1 MTIRLR
7 RSCVAV
13 PGSSEK
19 MLRKAGENAAFGA
32 DQFFLDLED
41 AVAPGVKEA
50 ARANVVAALN
60 EYEFGKAVRV
70 VRVNAA
76 DHPNSYGD
84 IISVVE
90 GAGPRLDCLMIP
102 KVDNVSHVHFVDR
115 LLDQMEANLG
125 LKNRIGLELQ
135 IETAEGLIHVN
146 EIAAASSRTE
156 TIIFG
161 PGDFS
166 ANIGMPQLTVGQ
178 IDSRYP
184 GDIWHHVN
192 MSILMA
198 ARAYGLQAIDGPYA
212 LIRDE
217 AGLREV
223 AIRTY
228 LMGFDGKWA
237 LHPDQVAPLNE
248 IYTPPLDSYERAVG
262 IMEAYRKATE
272 EDHLGAVMYG
282 DEMIDEASRKMAEQL
297 EIKGRQSGLDKQL
310 AQKRAGANGTAAE
323 GQAGTTAP
331 VGANSGESK

>member
-1 MTIRLR
+1 VTIRLR
-7 RSCVAV
+7 RSCISV

-50 ARANVVAALN
+50 ARANVVTALN
-60 EYEFGKAVRV
+60 EYEFGDAVRV

-76 DHPNSYGD
+76 DHPNCYGD
-84 IISVVE
+84 VIAVIE
-90 GAGPRLDCLMIP
+90 GAGKRLDCLMVP
-102 KVDNVSHVHFVDR
+102 KVDNVSHVHFIDR
-115 LLDQMEANLG
+115 LLDQLEATLG

-135 IETAEGLIHVN
+135 IETAEGLISVN

-166 ANIGMPQLTVGQ
+166 ANIGMPALTVGA
-178 IDSRYP
+178 IDDRYP

-198 ARAYGLQAIDGPYA
+198 ARAYGLQAIDGPYS

-217 AGLREV
+217 VGLREV
-223 AIRTY
+223 ANRTY

-248 IYTPPLDSYERAVG
+248 IYTPPLEAYERAEG
-262 IMEAYRKATE
+262 IMAAYKKATE
-272 EDHLGAVMYG
+272 EDKIGAVMFG
-282 DEMIDEASRKMAEQL
+282 EEMIDEASRKMAEQL
-297 EIKGRQSGLDKQL
+297 AVKGRLSGLDKQL
-310 AQKRAGANGTAAE
+310 AAKRSGAAAATEAAPAGAV
-323 GQAGTTAP
+323 AGEQ
-331 VGANSGESK
+331 G

>member
-1 MTIRLR
+1 VTIRLR

-41 AVAPGVKEA
+41 AVAPGVKES
-50 ARANVVAALN
+50 ARANIVAALN
-60 EYEFGKAVRV
+60 EYQFGNAVRV

-76 DHPNSYGD
+76 DHPNAYGD

-90 GAGPRLDCLMIP
+90 GAGQRLDCLMIP

-115 LLDQMEANLG
+115 LLDQLETNLG

-135 IETAEGLIHVN
+135 IETAEGLINVN
-146 EIAAASSRTE
+146 QIAAASSRAE

-166 ANIGMPQLTVGQ
+166 ANIGMPALTVGA

-212 LIRDE
+212 QIRDE
-217 AGLREV
+217 PGLREV
-223 AIRTY
+223 AMRTY

-237 LHPDQVAPLNE
+237 LHPDQVAPLNQ
-248 IYTPPLDSYERAVG
+248 IYTPPLEAYQRAEG
-262 IMEAYRKATE
+262 IMAAYKKATE
-272 EDHLGAVMYG
+272 EDRLGAVMFG

-297 EIKGRQSGLDKQL
+297 VIKGRAAGLDKQL
-310 AQKRAGANGTAAE
+310 SGKNSGPAAPPEPAPAGAAAGE
-323 GQAGTTAP
+323 QA
-331 VGANSGESK
+331 

>member
-1 MTIRLR
+1 
-7 RSCVAV
+7 
-13 PGSSEK
+13 

-50 ARANVVAALN
+50 ARASVVAALN
-60 EYEFGKAVRV
+60 EYQFGNAIRV

-90 GAGPRLDCLMIP
+90 GAGARLDCLMVP

-115 LLDQMEANLG
+115 LLGQLEENLG

-135 IETAEGLIHVN
+135 IESAEGLINVN
-146 EIAAASSRTE
+146 AIAAASDRAE

-166 ANIGMPQLTVGQ
+166 ANIGMPQLTVGM
-178 IDSRYP
+178 IDDRYP

-198 ARAYGLQAIDGPYA
+198 ARAHGLQAIDGPYA
-212 LIRDE
+212 QIRNE
-217 AGLREV
+217 EGLREV
-223 AIRTY
+223 AMRTF

-237 LHPDQVAPLNE
+237 LHPDQVPPLNQ
-248 IYTPPLDSYERAVG
+248 IYSPTLESYERAEG
-262 IMEAYRKATE
+262 ILEAYRKATE
-272 EDHLGAVMYG
+272 EDKLGAVMYG

-297 EIKGRQSGLDKQL
+297 ALKGRAAGLDKKL
-310 AQKRAGANGTAAE
+310 AEKAAAATPQPAAVGGE
-323 GQAGTTAP
+323 QA
-331 VGANSGESK
+331 

>member
-1 MTIRLR
+1 MTTRLR

-19 MLRKAGENAAFGA
+19 MLRKAGEHAAFGA

-60 EYEFGKAVRV
+60 EYQFGNAIRV

-90 GAGPRLDCLMIP
+90 GAGARLDCLMLP
-102 KVDNVSHVHFVDR
+102 KVDNVSHVHFIDR
-115 LLDQMEANLG
+115 LLDQMEESLG

-146 EIAAASSRTE
+146 EIAAASTRTQ
-156 TIIFG
+156 TMIFG

-166 ANIGMPQLTVGQ
+166 ANLGMPQLTVGK
-178 IDSRYP
+178 IDDRYT

-198 ARAYGLQAIDGPYA
+198 ARAHGLQAIDGPYA
-212 LIRDE
+212 QIRDMD
-217 AGLREV
+217 GLREV
-223 AIRTY
+223 GMRTY

-237 LHPDQVAPLNE
+237 LHPDQVAPLNDLFS
-248 IYTPPLDSYERAVG
+248 PPLEAYERAEG
-262 IMEAYRKATE
+262 IIAAYKQATE
-272 EDHLGAVMYG
+272 IDKLGAVMYG

-297 EIKGRQSGLDKQL
+297 AIKGRLCGLDRKL
-310 AQKRAGANGTAAE
+310 AERAGSTGNGVTH
-323 GQAGTTAP
+323 
-331 VGANSGESK
+331 

>member
-1 MTIRLR
+1 
-7 RSCVAV
+7 
-13 PGSSEK
+13 

-50 ARANVVAALN
+50 ARASIVAALN
-60 EYEFGKAVRV
+60 EFDYGDAVRV

-76 DHPNSYGD
+76 DHPNAYGD
-84 IISVVE
+84 IIEVVE
-90 GAGPRLDCLMIP
+90 GAGARLDCIMVP

-115 LLDQMEANLG
+115 LLDQLEATLG

-135 IETAEGLIHVN
+135 IETAEGLVN
-146 EIAAASSRTE
+146 VNQIASASTRAE

-166 ANIGMPQLTVGQ
+166 ANIGMPQLTVGA
-178 IDSRYP
+178 IDDRYP

-198 ARAYGLQAIDGPYA
+198 ARANGLQAIDGPYA
-212 LIRDE
+212 QIRDE
-217 AGLREV
+217 PGLREV
-223 AIRTY
+223 AMRTY

-248 IYTPPLDSYERAVG
+248 IYTPPLEAYERAEG
-262 IMEAYRKATE
+262 IMAAYKKATE
-272 EDHLGAVMYG
+272 EDKLGAVMYG

-297 EIKGRQSGLDKQL
+297 AIKGRLCGLDKKL
-310 AQKRAGANGTAAE
+310 AEKNAGAAPEPAAAAASTDKADP
-323 GQAGTTAP
+323 AGPAASAASTDKA
-331 VGANSGESK
+331 

>member
-7 RSCVAV
+7 RSCLSV

-50 ARANVVAALN
+50 ARANVAAALK
-60 EYEFGKAVRV
+60 EYDFGGRAVRV

-76 DHPNSYGD
+76 DHPNCYGD
-84 IISVVE
+84 VISVVE
-90 GAGPRLDCLMIP
+90 GAGGHLDCLMVP

-115 LLDQMEANLG
+115 LLDQLEAGLG
-125 LKNRIGLELQ
+125 LEKRIGLELQ

-146 EIAAASSRTE
+146 EIAAASTRTE

-166 ANIGMPQLTVGQ
+166 ANIGMPQLTVGK
-178 IDSRYP
+178 IDDRYP

-198 ARAYGLQAIDGPYA
+198 ARAHGLQAIDGPYA
-212 LIRDE
+212 QIRDMD
-217 AGLREV
+217 GLREV
-223 AIRTY
+223 GMRTY

-237 LHPDQVAPLNE
+237 LHPDQVPVLNE
-248 IYTPPLDSYERAVG
+248 LYSPPLEAYERAEG
-262 IMEAYRKATE
+262 IMAAYKTATE
-272 EDHLGAVMYG
+272 EHKLGAVMYG

-297 EIKGRQSGLDKQL
+297 SIKGRQMGLDKKL
-310 AQKRAGANGTAAE
+310 AEKQSPAGVA
-323 GQAGTTAP
+323 
-331 VGANSGESK
+331 

>member
-1 MTIRLR
+1 MIRLR

-60 EYEFGKAVRV
+60 EYQFGNAVRV

-90 GAGPRLDCLMIP
+90 GAGARLDCLMIP

-115 LLDQMEANLG
+115 LLDQLEATLG

-135 IETAEGLIHVN
+135 IETAEGLVHVN

-178 IDSRYP
+178 IDPRYP

-198 ARAYGLQAIDGPYA
+198 ARADGLQAIDGPYA

-223 AIRTY
+223 AMRTY

-248 IYTPPLDSYERAVG
+248 IYTPPLESYERAVG

-272 EDHLGAVMYG
+272 EDKLGAVMHG

-297 EIKGRQSGLDKQL
+297 EIKGRQAGLDKQL
-310 AQKRAGANGTAAE
+310 AQKRAGANGAAAGE
-323 GQAGTTAP
+323 QAPSPAALAGGLT
-331 VGANSGESK
+331 GESK

>member
-1 MTIRLR
+1 VTIRLR

-41 AVAPGVKEA
+41 AVAPGVKES

-60 EYEFGKAVRV
+60 EYQFGNAVRV

-90 GAGPRLDCLMIP
+90 GAGRRLDCLMIP

-135 IETAEGLIHVN
+135 IETAEGLINVN
-146 EIAAASSRTE
+146 QIAAASSRAE

-166 ANIGMPQLTVGQ
+166 ANIGMPALTVGA

-212 LIRDE
+212 QIRDE

-223 AIRTY
+223 AMRTY

-248 IYTPPLDSYERAVG
+248 IYTPPLEAYERAEG
-262 IMEAYRKATE
+262 IMAAYKKATE
-272 EDHLGAVMYG
+272 EDHLGAVMFG
-282 DEMIDEASRKMAEQL
+282 DEMIDEASRKMAEQMV
-297 EIKGRQSGLDKQL
+297 IKGRAAGLDKKL
-310 AQKRAGANGTAAE
+310 AQKNSGGATAPEPAGA
-323 GQAGTTAP
+323 
-331 VGANSGESK
+331 GASSGEQA

>member
-7 RSCVAV
+7 RSCIAV

-50 ARANVVAALN
+50 ARANIVAALN
-60 EYEFGKAVRV
+60 EYEFGNAIRV

-76 DHPNSYGD
+76 DHPNAYGD

-90 GAGPRLDCLMIP
+90 GAGTRLDCLMVP

-115 LLDQMEANLG
+115 LLDQLEATLR

-135 IETAEGLIHVN
+135 IETAEGLVN
-146 EIAAASSRTE
+146 VNQIAGASDRTE

-166 ANIGMPQLTVGQ
+166 ANIGMPQLTVGA
-178 IDSRYP
+178 IDDRYP

-198 ARAYGLQAIDGPYA
+198 ARAHGHQAIDGPYA
-212 LIRDE
+212 QIRDE

-223 AIRTY
+223 AMRTY

-237 LHPDQVAPLNE
+237 LHPDQVAALNE
-248 IYTPPLDSYERAVG
+248 IYSPTLESYERAVG
-262 IMEAYRKATE
+262 ILEAYRKATE
-272 EDHLGAVMYG
+272 EDKLGAVMYG

-297 EIKGRQSGLDKQL
+297 AIKGRAAGLDKRL
-310 AQKRAGANGTAAE
+310 AEKQAGAAPEPAPAGAVAGE
-323 GQAGTTAP
+323 QA
-331 VGANSGESK
+331 

>member
-32 DQFFLDLED
+32 DQCFLDLED

-60 EYEFGKAVRV
+60 EYDFGNAVRA

-84 IISVVE
+84 LVSVVE
-90 GAGPRLDCLMIP
+90 GAGARLDCLMIP
-102 KVDNVSHVHFVDR
+102 KVANVSHVHFVDR
-115 LLDQMEANLG
+115 LLDQMESNLG

-135 IETAEGLIHVN
+135 IETAEGLINVN
-146 EIAAASSRTE
+146 QIAAASTRTE

-178 IDSRYP
+178 IDDRYP
-184 GDIWHHVN
+184 GDIWNHVN

-198 ARAYGLQAIDGPYA
+198 ARAHGLQAIDGPYA
-212 LIRDE
+212 LIHDE

-223 AIRTY
+223 AMRTY

-248 IYTPPLDSYERAVG
+248 IYTPPLEAYERAVG
-262 IMEAYRKATE
+262 IMEAYGKATE
-272 EDHLGAVMYG
+272 EDKLGAVMFG
-282 DEMIDEASRKMAEQL
+282 NEMIDEASRKMAEQL
-297 EIKGRQSGLDKQL
+297 EIKGRRAGLDAKL
-310 AQKRAGANGTAAE
+310 AQKRAGANGAAD
-323 GQAGTTAP
+323 GQAGAAGP
-331 VGANSGESK
+331 VAATSGDSK

>member
-41 AVAPGVKEA
+41 AVAAGVKES
-50 ARANVVAALN
+50 ARANIVAALN
-60 EYEFGKAVRV
+60 EYEFGNAIRV

-84 IISVVE
+84 VITVVE
-90 GAGPRLDCLMIP
+90 GAGARLDCIMVP
-102 KVDNVSHVHFVDR
+102 KVDNISHVHFVDR
-115 LLDQMEANLG
+115 LLGQIEENLG

-135 IETAEGLIHVN
+135 IESAEGLVN
-146 EIAAASSRTE
+146 VNQIAGASDRTE

-166 ANIGMPQLTVGQ
+166 ANIGMPQLTVGA
-178 IDSRYP
+178 IDDRYP

-198 ARAYGLQAIDGPYA
+198 ARAHGLQAIDGPYA
-212 LIRDE
+212 QIRNE
-217 AGLREV
+217 EGLREV
-223 AIRTY
+223 AMRTY

-237 LHPDQVAPLNE
+237 LHPDQVELLNDLYSPTLE
-248 IYTPPLDSYERAVG
+248 SYERAVG
-262 IMEAYRKATE
+262 ILEAYRKATE
-272 EDHLGAVMYG
+272 EDKLGAVMFG

-297 EIKGRQSGLDKQL
+297 ATKGRAAGLDMKL
-310 AQKRAGANGTAAE
+310 VEKRAAAVP
-323 GQAGTTAP
+323 QPASAAGVA
-331 VGANSGESK
+331 GEPA

>member
-1 MTIRLR
+1 
-7 RSCVAV
+7 
-13 PGSSEK
+13 

-41 AVAPGVKEA
+41 AVAPGVKES
-50 ARANVVAALN
+50 ARANIVAALN
-60 EYEFGKAVRV
+60 EYPFGNAVRV

-76 DHPNSYGD
+76 DHPNAYGD

-90 GAGPRLDCLMIP
+90 GAGQRLDCLMIP

-115 LLDQMEANLG
+115 LLDQLETNLG

-135 IETAEGLIHVN
+135 IETAEGLINVN
-146 EIAAASSRTE
+146 QIAAASSRAE

-166 ANIGMPQLTVGQ
+166 ANIGMPALTVGA

-212 LIRDE
+212 QIRDE
-217 AGLREV
+217 PGLREV
-223 AIRTY
+223 AMRTY

-248 IYTPPLDSYERAVG
+248 IYTPPLEAYQRAEG
-262 IMEAYRKATE
+262 IMAAYKKATE
-272 EDHLGAVMYG
+272 EDRLGAVMFG

-297 EIKGRQSGLDKQL
+297 VIKGRAAGLDKQL
-310 AQKRAGANGTAAE
+310 SEK
-323 GQAGTTAP
+323 
-331 VGANSGESK
+331 NSGPAGPPEPAPAAAAAGEQA

>member
-1 MTIRLR
+1 MTIKLR

-50 ARANVVAALN
+50 ARGNVVAALN
-60 EYEFGKAVRV
+60 EYQFGNAVRV

-84 IISVVE
+84 IISVIE
-90 GAGPRLDCLMIP
+90 GAGARLDCLMIP

-115 LLDQMEANLG
+115 LLDQLEANLG

-198 ARAYGLQAIDGPYA
+198 ARAHGLQAIDGPYA
-212 LIRDE
+212 LIRDQP
-217 AGLREV
+217 GLREV
-223 AIRTY
+223 AMRTY

-237 LHPDQVAPLNE
+237 LHPDQVAPLNDL
-248 IYTPPLDSYERAVG
+248 YTPPLESYERAVG

-272 EDHLGAVMYG
+272 EDHLGAVMFG
-282 DEMIDEASRKMAEQL
+282 NEMIDEASRKMAEQL
-297 EIKGRQSGLDKQL
+297 EIKGRHCGLDRQL
-310 AQKRAGANGTAAE
+310 AEKQAGAGNGAAP
-323 GQAGTTAP
+323 AP
-331 VGANSGESK
+331 AAISGETK

>member
-1 MTIRLR
+1 
-7 RSCVAV
+7 
-13 PGSSEK
+13 

-60 EYEFGKAVRV
+60 EYQFGKAIRV

-76 DHPNSYGD
+76 DHPNCYGD

-90 GAGPRLDCLMIP
+90 GAGRRLDCLMVP

-115 LLDQMEANLG
+115 LLDQMEQTLG
-125 LKNRIGLELQ
+125 LPNKIGLELQ
-135 IETAEGLIHVN
+135 IETAEGLVN
-146 EIAAASSRTE
+146 VDAIAAASPRTE

-166 ANIGMPQLTVGQ
+166 ANIGMPQLTVGA
-178 IDSRYP
+178 IDDRYP
-184 GDIWHHVN
+184 GDIWHYVL
-192 MSILMA
+192 MRILMA
-198 ARAYGLQAIDGPYA
+198 ARANGHQAIDGPYA
-212 LIRDE
+212 QIKDE

-223 AIRTY
+223 AMRSY

-237 LHPDQVAPLNE
+237 LHPGQVEPLNE
-248 IYTPPLDSYERAVG
+248 IYSPPLAAYERAEG
-262 IMEAYRKATE
+262 IIEAYRKATE
-272 EDHLGAVMYG
+272 EDHLGAVMFG

-297 EIKGRQSGLDKQL
+297 AIKGRLCGLDQKL
-310 AQKRAGANGTAAE
+310 AEQRRNGHGGPEGDPQQAGATP
-323 GQAGTTAP
+323 AG
-331 VGANSGESK
+331 VYGGGAGGDK

>member
-1 MTIRLR
+1 
-7 RSCVAV
+7 
-13 PGSSEK
+13 

-60 EYEFGKAVRV
+60 EYQFGKAVRV

-90 GAGPRLDCLMIP
+90 GAGKRLDCLMIP

-146 EIAAASSRTE
+146 EIAAASTRTE

-166 ANIGMPQLTVGQ
+166 ANIGMPALTVGA
-178 IDSRYP
+178 IDDRYP

-212 LIRDE
+212 QIRDE
-217 AGLREV
+217 RGLREV
-223 AIRTY
+223 AMRTY

-237 LHPDQVAPLNE
+237 LHPDQVALLNE
-248 IYTPPLDSYERAVG
+248 LYTPPLEAYEHAEG
-262 IMEAYRKATE
+262 IMAAYKKATE
-272 EDHLGAVMYG
+272 EDKLGAVMFG

-297 EIKGRQSGLDKQL
+297 SIKGRLCGLDKKL
-310 AQKRAGANGTAAE
+310 AGATA
-323 GQAGTTAP
+323 
-331 VGANSGESK
+331 GEPA

>member
-1 MTIRLR
+1 
-7 RSCVAV
+7 
-13 PGSSEK
+13 

-60 EYEFGKAVRV
+60 EYEFGQAVRV

-90 GAGPRLDCLMIP
+90 GAGKRLDCLMIP

-178 IDSRYP
+178 IDNRYP
-184 GDIWHHVN
+184 GDVWHHVN

-217 AGLREV
+217 PGLREV
-223 AIRTY
+223 AMRTY

-248 IYTPPLDSYERAVG
+248 IYTPPLESYERAVG

-297 EIKGRQSGLDKQL
+297 EIKGRQSGLDKKL
-310 AQKRAGANGTAAE
+310 ADKRAGANGAAAE
-323 GQAGTTAP
+323 GQASAP
-331 VGANSGESK
+331 AAAVGATSGESK